1 MPVHIY
7 LSPHLD
13 DAVLSCGG
21 LIARQ
26 AANDEPV
33 TVVTVCAGD
42 TPVGELTPFAV
53 ELHRRWGGEG
63 SPVAARRAEDRMAC
77 GRLGASVIQLEVVDA
92 VYRRSKNVPLYPD
105 EAAIFGPLN
114 PADLGLVAQ
123 LAALLAEA
131 CSPTAYLYCPA
142 GIGGHVD
149 HRLTRMAAERLGRP
163 LWYYPDLPYAARGG
177 SLPEG
182 LGVPTGTQTVV
193 HLVEEEIQTWAV
205 AAGEYRSQLST
216 FWQSADALYQEL
228 AEYIDWS
235 GGMPLW
241 APAVAPA
248 ILD

>member
-1 MPVHIY
+1 MPVQVY

-26 AANDEPV
+26 VANDEPV

-42 TPVGELTPFAV
+42 TPVGELTAFAV

-92 VYRRSKNVPLYPD
+92 VYRRARDTPLYPD
-105 EAAIFGPLN
+105 EASIFGPLH

-131 CSPTAYLYCPA
+131 CSPTAHIYCPA
-142 GIGGHVD
+142 AVGGHVD
-149 HRLTRMAAERLGRP
+149 HRLTRLAAERLGRP
-163 LWYYPDLPYAARGG
+163 LWYYPDLPYSARG
-177 SLPEG
+177 SRLPEDLAAPPG
-182 LGVPTGTQTVV
+182 LQTVV
-193 HLVEEEIQTWAV
+193 ALAEEEVQSWVVAV
-205 AAGEYRSQLST
+205 AEYRSQFST
-216 FWQSADALYQEL
+216 FWPNADGLYKEL
-228 AEYIDWS
+228 AEYIDRS
-235 GGMPLW
+235 GGIPLW
-241 APAVAPA
+241 APG
-248 ILD
+248 